1 MRKIFVLDT
10 NVLIHDPN
18 CIYNFRGN
26 DIILPIFVVE
36 EIDKLKRN
44 QNTAIQAR
52 MVSRVLDGIR
62 EKGSLARGVEL
73 PNDIFFK
80 VEIKNDISLLPKAL
94 SRDVMDNNIISVTLG
109 VKKENLD
116 RRVIIVS
123 KDINMRI
130 KADSLG
136 LEVEDYNTDRVE
148 YSELYD
154 GFFEVDVNKELFD
167 EFCKSGK
174 IDFEA
179 IEDKKGIKPTPNCF
193 FKLNYKGQ
201 MVSGRYVDGK
211 IKKFILGDTEAWGL
225 RARNEEQRFAMEL
238 LMDEN
243 VKVVTLVGG
252 AGTGKTLLA
261 IASAL
266 ELVVE
271 RKRYKKI
278 LIARPIIPMGKDL
291 GYLPGSEKEKMK
303 PWMQPIFDNI
313 DFLSENKEDKTGE
326 KVVAGLESMGMI
338 KIEPLTYIRGRSIPK
353 GLIIIDEAQNLT
365 PLEIK
370 TIVTR
375 AGQDTKIIFT
385 GDPQQID
392 NPYLDANTNGLTYMA
407 DRLKYESIVGHITLK
422 KGERSEIAEI
432 AARLL

>member
-1 MRKIFVLDT
+1 MRKVFVLDT
-10 NVLIHDPN
+10 NVLIHDPS

-26 DIILPIFVVE
+26 DVILPIFVVE

-62 EKGSLARGVEL
+62 EKGSLAKGVEL

-80 VEIKNDISLLPKAL
+80 VEIKNDTSLLPKAL

-109 VKKENLD
+109 IKKENPD
-116 RRVIIVS
+116 RKVIIVS

-136 LEVEDYNTDRVE
+136 LEVEDYNTDRVD

-154 GFFEVDVNKELFD
+154 GFFDVEVTKDVYEDFV
-167 EFCKSGK
+167 KSGK
-174 IDFEA
+174 VDFSRL
-179 IEDKKGIKPTPNCF
+179 GNVGVRPTPNCF
-193 FKLNYKGQ
+193 FKMRYEGQ
-201 MVSGRYVDGK
+201 MVTGRYVEGK

-225 RARNEEQRFAMEL
+225 RARNDEQRFAMEL

-243 VKVVTLVGG
+243 IKVVTLVGG

-261 IASAL
+261 IASGL

-313 DFLSENKEDKTGE
+313 DFLSENKEDRTGE
-326 KVVAGLESMGMI
+326 KVVEGLESMGMI

-407 DRLKYESIVGHITLK
+407 DRLKNEKIVGHITLK

-432 AARLL
+432 AAKLL

>member
-1 MRKIFVLDT
+1 MRKIFILDT

-52 MVSRVLDGIR
+52 MVSRVLDAIR
-62 EKGSLARGVEL
+62 EKGSLAKGVEL

-80 VEIKNDISLLPKAL
+80 VEIRNDTSLLPKCLA
-94 SRDVMDNNIISVTLG
+94 RDVMDNNIISVTLG
-109 VKKENLD
+109 IKNENPD

-148 YSELYD
+148 YTELYD
-154 GFFEVDVNKELFD
+154 GFFDVEVSKEIYD
-167 EFCKSGK
+167 EFEKNGK
-174 IDFEA
+174 IDFSK
-179 IEDKKGIKPTPNCF
+179 IEDTGIKPTPNCF
-193 FKLNYKGQ
+193 FKLRYKDNMQ
-201 MVSGRYVDGK
+201 SGRYAEGK
-211 IKKFILGDTEAWGL
+211 IKKFLLGDSEAWGL
-225 RARNEEQRFAMEL
+225 RARNDEQRFAMEL
-238 LMDEN
+238 LMDDN

-261 IASAL
+261 IASGL

-271 RKRYKKI
+271 KKKYKKI

-291 GYLPGSEKEKMK
+291 GYLPGSEKEKMR

-313 DFLSENKEDKTGE
+313 DFLSENKEDKVGE
-326 KVVAGLESMGMI
+326 KVVQGLENMGML

-392 NPYLDANTNGLTYMA
+392 SP
-407 DRLKYESIVGHITLK
+407 
-422 KGERSEIAEI
+422 
-432 AARLL
+432 